1 MLYIILE
8 EGFGRKIWG
17 DIMKIQVVLSGYGT
31 VGKEFI
37 KLLHEKKI
45 YINETYGIDLVVSGV
60 LGRNIAIHNEEG
72 LSIHHLLMYGDGTA
86 AIEKYIEHHPNKRAI
101 NSISGTVLV
110 ESTVTNLKDGNPGK
124 QYIKQAI
131 EKKKDIVAIS
141 KGALVTNWREIKEAA
156 KKANVRIR
164 YSGATAAALPTL
176 DIGQFSL
183 AGCNIEKIEG
193 ILNGTTNYILTKM
206 YEDDISFEEALKEAQ
221 HKGIAETN
229 PILDISGSDSACKL
243 LLLTNS
249 LMGVENTLEDI
260 QVNGIEHV
268 TKQQIRTAKEQNKY
282 IKLIASA
289 YRDKDGNMNLNVEP
303 YEIEEEHP
311 LAKVNGTEKGITFFT
326 DTMGQVTTIG
336 GASNPRGAAAA
347 ALKDVINLYRKDLSR
362 Y

>member
-1 MLYIILE
+1 
-8 EGFGRKIWG
+8 
-17 DIMKIQVVLSGYGT
+17 MKIQVVLSGYGT
-31 VGKEFI
+31 VGREFI
-37 KLLHEKKI
+37 KLLNEKHLYI
-45 YINETYGIDLVVSGV
+45 YETYGIQLVVSGV

-72 LSIHHLLMYGDGTA
+72 LSIQHLLEYSGGTA
-86 AIEKYIEHHPNKRAI
+86 AIEKYLEHHPNERTT
-101 NSISGTVLV
+101 NSISGNVLV

-131 EKKKDIVAIS
+131 EKHMDIVAIS
-141 KGALVTNWREIKEAA
+141 KGALVTNWREINEAA
-156 KKANVRIR
+156 KMKNVRIR

-206 YEDDISFEEALKEAQ
+206 YEEDITFEEALKEAQ
-221 HKGIAETN
+221 NKGIAETN
-229 PILDISGSDSACKL
+229 PILDVSGSDSACKL

-249 LMGVENTLEDI
+249 LMRTENTLTDI
-260 QVNGIEHV
+260 HVKGIENV
-268 TKQQIRTAKEQNKY
+268 TKLQIRNAKEQNKY

-289 YRDKDGNMNLNVEP
+289 YEDKDGKVNLNVEP
-303 YEIEEEHP
+303 LEIEKDHP
-311 LAKVNGTEKGITFFT
+311 LARVNGTEKGITFFT

-347 ALKDVINLYRKDLSR
+347 ALKDVINLYRKDL
-362 Y
+362 

>member
-1 MLYIILE
+1 
-8 EGFGRKIWG
+8 
-17 DIMKIQVVLSGYGT
+17 MKIQVVLSGYGT
-31 VGKEFI
+31 VGREFI
-37 KLLHEKKI
+37 KLLNEKYLYI
-45 YINETYGIDLVVSGV
+45 YETYGIHLVVSGV

-72 LSIHHLLMYGDGTA
+72 LSIHHLLMYGGGTA
-86 AIEKYIEHHPNKRAI
+86 AIEKYLEHHPKERAT
-101 NSISGTVLV
+101 NGISGTVLV

-131 EKKKDIVAIS
+131 EKHMDIVAIS
-141 KGALVTNWREIKEAA
+141 KGALVTNWKEINEAA
-156 KKANVRIR
+156 RIANVRIR

-206 YEDDISFEEALKEAQ
+206 YEADITFEEAMEEAQ

-229 PILDISGSDSACKL
+229 PILDVSGSDSACKL

-249 LMGVENTLEDI
+249 LMGVENTFENI
-260 QVNGIEHV
+260 HVKGIERI
-268 TKQQIRTAKEQNKY
+268 TKKQIQNAREQNKI

-289 YRDKDGNMNLNVEP
+289 HKDEDGNVNLNVEP
-303 YEIEEEHP
+303 YEIDKDHP

-362 Y
+362 INGQ